1 MTKDQFRS
9 WFSWPVA
16 PEPGEGGFSSVE
28 FPNYRRRH
36 AHLAV
41 AAPASVA
48 AATRTSRR
56 GLASAIRIN
65 SLFGRCSRH
74 ECFVANAFVI
84 SNWRVTRFF
93 KRSAVNHSSKYRRTI
108 QALAAG
114 ICLPL
119 IFSGCGKPGDRA
131 VLANVIFVRGNVVFD
146 NGKERA
152 RHSQS
157 VTTATKLSAGDR
169 FETLPDAAAA
179 LSLIPGI
186 FIQIGGGTEI
196 VIEELRVWKRGDAMV
211 DAMRSRLATLRINR
225 GVIRAFLPDA
235 GSGQCELKV
244 QTDLGTVAAQR
255 GALVS
260 VRWTNGAVRIV
271 CVDGEV
277 HWRSATGGRVDEIP
291 EGYFQDHARNA
302 VSSNSFKPEPTPV
315 SDDAGAQNDV
325 ATALDAAAAFE
336 EFILRVR
343 NAPAPKSSHP
353 VKP

>member
-1 MTKDQFRS
+1 M
-9 WFSWPVA
+9 
-16 PEPGEGGFSSVE
+16 
-28 FPNYRRRH
+28 N
-36 AHLAV
+36 
-41 AAPASVA
+41 
-48 AATRTSRR
+48 
-56 GLASAIRIN
+56 N
-65 SLFGRCSRH
+65 
-74 ECFVANAFVI
+74 
-84 SNWRVTRFF
+84 
-93 KRSAVNHSSKYRRTI
+93 SSKYRRTI
-108 QALAAG
+108 LALAAG

-119 IFSGCGKPGDRA
+119 IFTGCGKPGDRA

-146 NGKERA
+146 NRKERA

-157 VTTATKLSAGDR
+157 VTTATVLSAGDR
-169 FETLPDAAAA
+169 LETLPDAAAA

-211 DAMRSRLATLRINR
+211 DAMRSRVATLRINR

-235 GSGQCELKV
+235 GSGQCELNV

-260 VRWTNGAVRIV
+260 VRLTNETVRIV

-277 HWRSATGGRVDEIP
+277 HWRSAAGRGVDEIS
-291 EGYFQDHARNA
+291 EGYFQDYAPNA
-302 VSSNSFKPEPTPV
+302 ASSDNLKREPSPV
-315 SDDAGAQNDV
+315 LDNAGAQNDLG
-325 ATALDAAAAFE
+325 AALDAAAAFE

-353 VKP
+353 YRPKQPGSP

>member
-48 AATRTSRR
+48 AATRASRR

-93 KRSAVNHSSKYRRTI
+93 KRSAVNDSSKYRRTI
-108 QALAAG
+108 QAFAAG

-119 IFSGCGKPGDRA
+119 IFTGCGKPGDRA

-157 VTTATKLSAGDR
+157 VTTATMLSAGDR
-169 FETLPDAAAA
+169 LETSPDAAAA

-260 VRWTNGAVRIV
+260 VRLTNETVRIV

-277 HWRSATGGRVDEIP
+277 HWRSAAGRGVDEIP
-291 EGYFQDHARNA
+291 EGYFQDYGPNA
-302 VSSNSFKPEPTPV
+302 VSSGNLKPEPTPV
-315 SDDAGAQNDV
+315 SDNAGAQNDV
-325 ATALDAAAAFE
+325 ATALETAAAFE

-343 NAPAPKSSHP
+343 NAPAPKSSHH
-353 VKP
+353 

>member
-1 MTKDQFRS
+1 M
-9 WFSWPVA
+9 
-16 PEPGEGGFSSVE
+16 
-28 FPNYRRRH
+28 
-36 AHLAV
+36 
-41 AAPASVA
+41 
-48 AATRTSRR
+48 
-56 GLASAIRIN
+56 
-65 SLFGRCSRH
+65 
-74 ECFVANAFVI
+74 
-84 SNWRVTRFF
+84 
-93 KRSAVNHSSKYRRTI
+93 NHSSKYRRTI

-146 NGKERA
+146 KGKERG

-157 VTTATKLSAGDR
+157 VTTATELSAGDR
-169 FETLPDAAAA
+169 LETLPDAAAA

-211 DAMRSRLATLRINR
+211 DAMRSRVATFRINR

-235 GSGQCELKV
+235 GSGQCELNV

-255 GALVS
+255 GALAS
-260 VRWTNGAVRIV
+260 VRLTNQTVRIV

-277 HWRSATGGRVDEIP
+277 HWRSAAGRGADEIS
-291 EGYFQDHARNA
+291 EGYFQDYAPNA
-302 VSSNSFKPEPTPV
+302 VSSDNLKREPSPV
-315 SDDAGAQNDV
+315 LDNAGAQNDL
-325 ATALDAAAAFE
+325 AAALDAAAAFE

-353 VKP
+353 YRPKQPGSP

>member
-1 MTKDQFRS
+1 MDD
-9 WFSWPVA
+9 
-16 PEPGEGGFSSVE
+16 
-28 FPNYRRRH
+28 
-36 AHLAV
+36 
-41 AAPASVA
+41 
-48 AATRTSRR
+48 
-56 GLASAIRIN
+56 
-65 SLFGRCSRH
+65 
-74 ECFVANAFVI
+74 
-84 SNWRVTRFF
+84 
-93 KRSAVNHSSKYRRTI
+93 SSKYRRMLR
-108 QALAAG
+108 ALAAG

-131 VLANVIFVRGNVVFD
+131 VLANVIFVRGNAVFD

-169 FETLPDAAAA
+169 LETLPDAAAA

-225 GVIRAFLPDA
+225 GVIRAFLPDV
-235 GSGQCELKV
+235 GSGQCELNV

-260 VRWTNGAVRIV
+260 VRLTSETVRVV

-277 HWRSATGGRVDEIP
+277 HWRSAAGGRVDEIP
-291 EGYFQDHARNA
+291 EGYFQDYGRNV
-302 VSSNSFKPEPTPV
+302 VSSDNSKPGPTPV
-315 SDDAGAQNDV
+315 SDNAGAQNDV
-325 ATALDAAAAFE
+325 ATALETAASFE

-353 VKP
+353 VRPKQPGSP

>member
-1 MTKDQFRS
+1 LIILS
-9 WFSWPVA
+9 
-16 PEPGEGGFSSVE
+16 
-28 FPNYRRRH
+28 
-36 AHLAV
+36 
-41 AAPASVA
+41 
-48 AATRTSRR
+48 
-56 GLASAIRIN
+56 
-65 SLFGRCSRH
+65 
-74 ECFVANAFVI
+74 FVI

-93 KRSAVNHSSKYRRTI
+93 KRNAVNHSSKHRRTI
-108 QALAAG
+108 QAFAAG

-146 NGKERA
+146 KGKERA
-152 RHSQS
+152 RQSQS

-169 FETLPDAAAA
+169 LETLPDAAAA

-196 VIEELRVWKRGDAMV
+196 VIEELRVWKRGDAMA
-211 DAMRSRLATLRINR
+211 DAMRSRLATFRINR
-225 GVIRAFLPDA
+225 GVIRASLPDV
-235 GSGQCELKV
+235 GSGQCELNV
-244 QTDLGTVAAQR
+244 QTDLGTLAAQR

-260 VRWTNGAVRIV
+260 VRVTNETVRVV

-277 HWRSATGGRVDEIP
+277 HWRSAAGKGVDEIS
-291 EGYFQDHARNA
+291 EGYFQDYGRNA
-302 VSSNSFKPEPTPV
+302 VSSDNLKPEPTPV
-315 SDDAGAQNDV
+315 SDNAGAQSDV
-325 ATALDAAAAFE
+325 ATALEAAAAFE